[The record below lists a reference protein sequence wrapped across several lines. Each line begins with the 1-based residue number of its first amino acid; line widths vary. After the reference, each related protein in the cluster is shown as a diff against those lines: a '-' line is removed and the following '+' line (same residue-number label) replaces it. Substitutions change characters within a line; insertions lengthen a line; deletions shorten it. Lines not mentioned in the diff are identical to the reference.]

1 VSTQQAANKV
11 MAQGLLRSDESA
23 ETDVEKSA
31 ERKEGFVSFLGLFN
45 MILSNFEVKGN
56 LGINVTHS
64 LIRLEIPSNLIFLK
78 SFYGLLRVFVF

>member
-1 VSTQQAANKV
+1 MSTQQAANKV

-78 SFYGLLRVFVF
+78 SFSGLLRVFVF